1 MLAPICLISL
11 SFQYQPSPKKTFKQL
26 QVLKGTWK
34 MGSDKGDL
42 YEQWDIAN
50 KTTLTGKSY
59 MVRNGNTFIMEN
71 VLLHY
76 THENIFY
83 SPVVNGQ
90 NRDQA
95 IDFKLT
101 SSAENRFVFE
111 NSYHDYPKRIVY
123 HFVTNDSLHA
133 WIDDGNDNGKKR
145 SDFYYKRV
153 N

>member
-1 MLAPICLISL
+1 MLATLGLSL
-11 SFQYQPSPKKTFKQL
+11 QRQPSPKKTFKQL

-34 MGSDKGDL
+34 MSSDKGDL
-42 YEQWDIAN
+42 YEQWGDAN
-50 KTTLTGKSY
+50 KTSMTGKSY
-59 MVRNGNTFIMEN
+59 MIKNDKTFIMES

-83 SPVVNGQ
+83 SPVAYGQ

-95 IDFKLT
+95 VDFKLT
-101 SSAENRFVFE
+101 SSAGNRFVFE

-133 WIDDGNDNGKKR
+133 WIDDGSDNGNKR